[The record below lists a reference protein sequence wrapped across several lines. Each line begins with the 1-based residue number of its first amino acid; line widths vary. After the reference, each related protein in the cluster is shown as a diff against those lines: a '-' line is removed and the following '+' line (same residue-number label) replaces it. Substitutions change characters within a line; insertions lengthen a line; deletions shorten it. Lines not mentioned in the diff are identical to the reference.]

1 MSLSTMMHLHFVKS
15 GILTKEDGALL
26 SRMFSLR
33 QESDYEDF
41 VEVSKQDIEEL
52 MPLIKALISKV
63 KELRK

>member
-26 SRMFSLR
+26 SRMFSLW

-41 VEVSKQDIEEL
+41 VEVSKRDIEEL
-52 MPLIKALISKV
+52 MPLVKILIEKIKR
-63 KELRK
+63 LRK

>member
-1 MSLSTMMHLHFVKS
+1 M
-15 GILTKEDGALL
+15 L